1 MYNIRVCLFDFI
13 RFIYVFR
20 YGQTGTGKTYT
31 MEGEHELNG
40 KYSWDK
46 DPIVGIIP
54 RALQQLFAELEQQV
68 VLIDVLKNI
77 NDIL

>member
-1 MYNIRVCLFDFI
+1 
-13 RFIYVFR
+13 
-20 YGQTGTGKTYT
+20 

-68 VLIDVLKNI
+68 ILIDILKNI
-77 NDIL
+77 NDIFIGIRRIFSSYIICRIVQ